1 MTKKQKKIRSIVD
14 PVDILAVMGDKLMR
28 ISFLVFR
35 NTMSVDFYKAFVH
48 NMNDIACI
56 SIT

>member
-14 PVDILAVMGDKLMR
+14 PVDILAVMGDKFMR

-48 NMNDIACI
+48 IACI